1 MHRTTPECFFSKK
14 VEKIKSAL
22 RLKHETV
29 ETIASITSGS
39 DIGVKP
45 IVIDFITAYRDLLI
59 KYFDVCIKD
68 MQYLSLYR

>member
-22 RLKHETV
+22 RLKHETF
-29 ETIASITSGS
+29 ETIASITS